1 MSLKILSLTS
11 ILCLLLQMGYAS
23 LHVCAD
29 CPYQAI
35 KPAIAAAQAGDT
47 IFIHEGLYQEGN
59 ILINKALT
67 IIGIGYPVIDGQ
79 NETEVITV
87 TANRVTLQGLHIK
100 NVGVSYLEDRAG
112 IRIQKAKHFLIKDN
126 KLTDTFFGIYLEHAR
141 EGKVLN
147 NVFKAQAREESSSGN
162 AVHAWYCRKLLVKD
176 NYMSGHRDGIYFEFV
191 DSSIVRNNL
200 SENHLRYGLHFMFSN
215 NDSYEQNT
223 FRNNGAGV
231 AVMFSKKINM
241 WENHFVHNW
250 GGAAYGLL
258 LKEIND
264 GDIVRNVFEENTIGI
279 YVEGAN
285 RIHYLNNVFKH
296 NGWAIKIAGGCM
308 DNDVSGNNFISNTFD
323 LAQAG
328 KGTYNRFDGNYW
340 SEYTGYDLDRDGI
353 GDVPFRPVKLFSYVV
368 DQTPETMV
376 LLRSTFVDLI
386 NFSEKISP
394 ILTPAQVQDHAPHMQ
409 EIKIPFTN

>member
-1 MSLKILSLTS
+1 M
-11 ILCLLLQMGYAS
+11 LQTGYAS
-23 LHVCAD
+23 IEVCAG

-35 KPAIAAAQAGDT
+35 KPAIAGAQAEDT
-47 IFIHEGLYQEGN
+47 IFIHSGLYQEGN
-59 ILINKALT
+59 ILIDKALT
-67 IIGIGYPVIDGQ
+67 IIGIDYPVIDGQ

-112 IRIQKAKHFLIKDN
+112 IRIKNAKHFLVQNN
-126 KLTDTFFGIYLEHAR
+126 KLTDTFFGVYLEHAR
-141 EGKVLN
+141 EGTVAD
-147 NVFKAQAREESSSGN
+147 NVIKAQARQEASSGN
-162 AVHAWYCRKLLVKD
+162 AIHAWYCRKLKVLGNHVQ
-176 NYMSGHRDGIYFEFV
+176 GHRDGIYFEFV
-191 DSSIVRNNL
+191 DSSLVRDNL
-200 SENHLRYGLHFMFSN
+200 SENQLRYGLHFMFSN
-215 NDSYEQNT
+215 NDSYEHNV

-241 WENHFVHNW
+241 WENRFEHNW
-250 GGAAYGLL
+250 GGASYGLL

-264 GDIVRNVFEENTIGI
+264 ADIVRNVFEENTIGI

-285 RIHYLNNVFKH
+285 RIHYLNNEFRH

-376 LLRSTFVDLI
+376 LLRSTFVDII
-386 NFSEKISP
+386 NFSEKVSP
-394 ILTPAQVQDHAPHMQ
+394 IFTPAQVQDHAPRMQ
-409 EIKIPFTN
+409 LIEIPFTN